1 MNIAKVISTIGL
13 LAMTAVLGYA
23 FTSGSITTE
32 GAWLFAHPWGQ
43 VSLVDVY
50 VGFALFSGWVV
61 YRENSMARS
70 LLWIG
75 LIIVLGNWSSS
86 LYALLAL
93 ISSRGDWKH
102 FWMGNRAYP

>member
-32 GAWLFAHPWGQ
+32 GAWLLAHPWGQ
-43 VSLVDVY
+43 VSLIDVY

-70 LLWIG
+70 LLWIV

-102 FWMGNRAYP
+102 FWMGNRAYQ

>member
-23 FTSGSITTE
+23 FTSGSITAE

-50 VGFALFSGWVV
+50 IGFALFSGWVV

-70 LLWIG
+70 LLWIV

-93 ISSRGDWKH
+93 NSSRGDWKH